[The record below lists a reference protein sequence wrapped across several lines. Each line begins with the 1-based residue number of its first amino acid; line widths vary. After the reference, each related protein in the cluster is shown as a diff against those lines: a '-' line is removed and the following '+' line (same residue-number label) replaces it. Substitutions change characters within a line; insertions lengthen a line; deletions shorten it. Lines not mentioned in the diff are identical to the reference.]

1 MKKLTKKYLKAKIKI
16 KKIKI
21 TYFLTPVGFLDQ
33 FNLLGTVY
41 AQSGGEGEGGEGQDA
56 CCSTCSPGA

>member
-1 MKKLTKKYLKAKIKI
+1 MTSKKLKKYIKAKITA

-21 TYFLTPVGFLDQ
+21 TYFLTPMGYLDQ

-41 AQSGGEGEGGEGQDA
+41 AQSGGEGGDPGGS
-56 CCSTCSPGA
+56 CSCSC